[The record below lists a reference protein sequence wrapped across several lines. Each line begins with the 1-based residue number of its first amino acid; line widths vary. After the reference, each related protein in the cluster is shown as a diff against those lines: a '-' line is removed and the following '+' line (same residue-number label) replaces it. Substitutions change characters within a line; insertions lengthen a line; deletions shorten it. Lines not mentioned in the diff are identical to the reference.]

1 MKDSSNQGF
10 ALTELLIAVLVVTV
24 LLLGMG
30 QFLVGVIRSGS
41 TNSNRVEVLNAVR
54 SKLEAI
60 KVIPYDQL
68 GIIPVD
74 GTSGAGY
81 FESDPFYAP
90 TYGEDDIPLTDN
102 FELSNGQFVERTVTV
117 TAIDDAADSTGENDW
132 DGVTD
137 PNTESVLDYKTVTV
151 SVTAIDPS
159 TRNEYTV
166 QLSTILV
173 GKLDSE
179 LDGAGDDLENTT
191 VGKKQPK
198 NDKKKN
204 KKDSKSGKKE
214 KNKKGRDGK
223 SDQDAD

>member
-1 MKDSSNQGF
+1 MKHFRNKGF

-60 KVIPYDQL
+60 KVIPYDQV

-102 FELSNGQFVERTVTV
+102 FALSSGQLVERTVMV
-117 TAIDDAADSTGENDW
+117 AAIDDSADSTGDNDW

-151 SVTAIDPS
+151 SVTATDPS

-191 VGKKQPK
+191 VGKKKPK
-198 NDKKKN
+198 NN
-204 KKDSKSGKKE
+204 KTKGKTNGKSGKTE
-214 KNKKGRDGK
+214 KNKKGRCGK
-223 SDQDAD
+223 SKQDSD